1 MSMPTDKLNGSN
13 GVKKG
18 SEAISIIGVELYGK
32 KFSIADKAMY
42 ENYKNCYEIF
52 VNSLFE
58 KTDKGVL
65 VVGGIGAGKTAMMRI
80 MQRLFKDTE
89 RKFLWINAYD
99 LKDMAEVYTTSE
111 IKMSYGSDLK
121 CDLYIDDIGFS
132 MDVKRYGNTVNIITE
147 ILMERYELFIN
158 SGFRTHLSSNI
169 PTFLKNNTEK
179 IPTLENVYG
188 ERVLD
193 RIREMCDLITFK
205 GESKRK

>member
-1 MSMPTDKLNGSN
+1 MSVSKKNLEAEKT
-13 GVKKG
+13 VKKG
-18 SEAISIIGVELYGK
+18 SEAINIIGVELYGK
-32 KFSIADKAMY
+32 KFSIADKVTY
-42 ENYKNCYEIF
+42 ENYKSCYESF
-52 VNSLFE
+52 VKSLFE
-58 KTDKGVL
+58 QTDKGVL

-147 ILMERYELFIN
+147 ILMERYELFVS

-169 PTFLKNNTEK
+169 PTFIKNNTEK

-193 RIREMCDLITFK
+193 RIKEMCDLITFK